1 MTGMTKRI
9 TGIPDRTAGAFRPVA
24 VALLILTVA
33 GCAPARQTH
42 GVSLAPKP
50 EAVTAS
56 GKPGCAQG
64 PLNAEEWGGQP
75 FRPAPVLRSRNGTLT
90 TDLVVDYHSSE
101 IAGCQTHLRGY
112 DGALVGRTLR
122 VRPGETLSITL
133 RNQLLPDGA
142 PEPDDVN
149 TPHNFNTT
157 NFHSHGLHVSPAGNA
172 DNVLRLMPPQSES
185 LVEIHVPQ
193 DHPTGTF
200 WYHSHVHGST
210 ALQVSSGMAGAII
223 VENPDDPRSLDSVPE
238 IRAAKDQ
245 VLLLQ
250 QISYDANGEIENYDQ
265 FGPGGWA
272 KSGRLPTINGQIM
285 PVFELRPGE
294 VQRWRLIHGGIRE
307 TFQVGITR
315 QDGSDPW
322 TLHEIA
328 LDGLS
333 LGYMN
338 SWTEVELQP
347 GYRSDILVKAPPLP
361 PGATEAVY
369 YVYDQPTPAE
379 KSLLL
384 TAEARQPLAKV
395 VVRGTALAMA
405 LPCAAS
411 GPGCAALA
419 PTKAMKDITEAELTG
434 PAQAVSFMIGQS
446 ARQPDGRYAYCPD
459 DSAPECA
466 LRFMVN
472 ARPFPGEGARQL
484 TLGTASEWTVQTLP
498 VPGTPDE
505 DRIVAAHPFHIHVN
519 PFQMVRPGPDG
530 APETVWRDTQLV
542 RPGDV
547 LKLRSR
553 YEDYI
558 GTYVLHCH
566 ILDHEDQGMMELV
579 DVVEP
584 GGTHGAATPRDGH
597 RHH

>member
-1 MTGMTKRI
+1 MTGTRWGKSERHHRAVGAAGSLGAVLILMMT
-9 TGIPDRTAGAFRPVA
+9 GSGAFAASQPSA
-24 VALLILTVA
+24 V
-33 GCAPARQTH
+33 
-42 GVSLAPKP
+42 LAPKP
-50 EAVTAS
+50 ELAGT
-56 GKPGCAQG
+56 GKPGCELV
-64 PLNAEEWGGQP
+64 PLNAEQWGGKP
-75 FRPAPVLRSRNGTLT
+75 FRAAPVLRPQGGTLT
-90 TDLVVDYHSSE
+90 TDLTVDYHDTV

-112 DGALVGRTLR
+112 DGALVGKTLR
-122 VRPGETLSITL
+122 VRPGDTLSITL
-133 RNQLLPDGA
+133 RNRLLP
-142 PEPDDVN
+142 EPGPQPSDIN

-157 NFHSHGLHVSPAGNA
+157 NFHSHGLHVSPSGNA
-172 DNVLRLMPPQSES
+172 DNVLRLMPPQSTS
-185 LVEIHVPQ
+185 LVEIHIPQ

-250 QISYDANGEIENYDQ
+250 QISYDATGEIENYDQ

-272 KSGRLPTINGQIM
+272 QSGRLPTINGQIM

-307 TFQVGITR
+307 TFQIGITR

-322 TLHEIA
+322 TLNEIA

-338 SWTEVELQP
+338 SWKEVELQP
-347 GYRSDILVKAPPLP
+347 GYRSDVLVKAPPLP
-361 PGATEAVY
+361 KGAKEGVY
-369 YVYDQPTPAE
+369 YVYDQPTSAE

-395 VVRGTALAMA
+395 VVRGAAMAMA
-405 LPCAAS
+405 LPCATS

-419 PTKAMKDITEAELTG
+419 RTKAMTDITDADLTG
-434 PAQAVSFMIGQS
+434 PAQEVSFMIGQA
-446 ARQPDGRYAYCPD
+446 ARQADGRYAYCPD
-459 DSAPECA
+459 DKDPDCA

-472 ARPFPGEGARQL
+472 AQPFPGDGPRQL

-498 VPGTPDE
+498 VPGTPE
-505 DRIVAAHPFHIHVN
+505 DQKIIVAHPFHIHVN
-519 PFQMVRPGPDG
+519 PFQMTRPGPQG
-530 APETVWRDTQLV
+530 VMETVWRDTQLV
-542 RPGDV
+542 RPGDR
-547 LKLRSR
+547 LTLRSR

-579 DVVEP
+579 EVVEP
-584 GGTHGAATPRDGH
+584 GGTHGAATPSPH
-597 RHH
+597 KHH